1 MELSPVERY
10 KYIICGFGPA
20 GCGVTLA
27 AARQGEFD
35 NMCKEGL
42 CILDSSERWGFGK
55 LGEYLITA
63 NSPAGICIGPINPE
77 TPNFGF
83 QAVQPATT
91 RSGNIMTPLFEKM
104 RSGDV
109 YDTLL
114 KTHHENPSQKGTL
127 GQYGLYCEEIANVM
141 TCALSGKS
149 KACIKTRLKK
159 MQLLSDGSFQLT
171 AATDSG
177 HTKTIISEKVC
188 LALGGK
194 PRFPEWGYG
203 KDSCYSADFIQRTE
217 GMNLMRQRAREVMAS
232 GAETLNVM
240 VVGASHSAFS
250 TTQLLLNA
258 LGHPLR
264 VEMYHRGDIRVF
276 CKSEEEAKRMGYSDY
291 TQSQVCQKS
300 GQVNRFGGIRSPVR
314 ELYADVRAGRETRL
328 QFIQVSNEEMTGEP
342 SGVFAEGIKKADVL
356 IVAMGYETNTV
367 PFLSPTG
374 VNLEWAISP
383 RDGQVQM
390 DNCTAQPFVHLHGL
404 DKAPKTLPNL
414 FALGLGYG
422 LTVGGAMKI
431 GEEDVRI
438 DGLGGYHSWVG
449 DLVFR
454 GMRTTESTP
463 AWKFT
468 SLDTA
473 LIVVY
478 LAAKWQRR
486 IRHASKI

>member
-1 MELSPVERY
+1 
-10 KYIICGFGPA
+10 
-20 GCGVTLA
+20 
-27 AARQGEFD
+27 
-35 NMCKEGL
+35 
-42 CILDSSERWGFGK
+42 
-55 LGEYLITA
+55 
-63 NSPAGICIGPINPE
+63 
-77 TPNFGF
+77 
-83 QAVQPATT
+83 
-91 RSGNIMTPLFEKM
+91 
-104 RSGDV
+104 
-109 YDTLL
+109 
-114 KTHHENPSQKGTL
+114 
-127 GQYGLYCEEIANVM
+127 
-141 TCALSGKS
+141 
-149 KACIKTRLKK
+149 
-159 MQLLSDGSFQLT
+159 
-171 AATDSG
+171 
-177 HTKTIISEKVC
+177 
-188 LALGGK
+188 
-194 PRFPEWGYG
+194 
-203 KDSCYSADFIQRTE
+203 
-217 GMNLMRQRAREVMAS
+217 
-232 GAETLNVM
+232 
-240 VVGASHSAFS
+240 
-250 TTQLLLNA
+250 
-258 LGHPLR
+258 
-264 VEMYHRGDIRVF
+264 
-276 CKSEEEAKRMGYSDY
+276 
-291 TQSQVCQKS
+291 
-300 GQVNRFGGIRSPVR
+300 
-314 ELYADVRAGRETRL
+314 
-328 QFIQVSNEEMTGEP
+328 
-342 SGVFAEGIKKADVL
+342 
-356 IVAMGYETNTV
+356 MGYETNTV